1 MSSNIFVTAYD
12 STAKN
17 FAEIFCVMIRKVLIV
32 QLLLQNEPERA
43 VRILAKMKRMNV
55 KPNRRTYEILFSLFG
70 NINIPYE
77 EGNVLSHVDVSKR
90 ISIIEMDMLSNEI
103 EHSFVSMKNLVSLF
117 SILHLDLH
125 LSRCNLE
132 GHEVSY
138 VLSLEETFIS
148 LS

>member
-55 KPNRRTYEILFSLFG
+55 KPNRRTYEILFSFWQ
-70 NINIPYE
+70 
-77 EGNVLSHVDVSKR
+77 HQ
-90 ISIIEMDMLSNEI
+90 
-103 EHSFVSMKNLVSLF
+103 HSLRRRKCALA
-117 SILHLDLH
+117 
-125 LSRCNLE
+125 C
-132 GHEVSY
+132 
-138 VLSLEETFIS
+138 
-148 LS
+148 

>member
-55 KPNRRTYEILFSLFG
+55 KPNRRTFLRFCFLFLATSTFLT
-70 NINIPYE
+70 
-77 EGNVLSHVDVSKR
+77 KK
-90 ISIIEMDMLSNEI
+90 EMCSRML
-103 EHSFVSMKNLVSLF
+103 
-117 SILHLDLH
+117 
-125 LSRCNLE
+125 
-132 GHEVSY
+132 
-138 VLSLEETFIS
+138 TF
-148 LS
+148 LKG